1 VRPAANAR
9 ILVENWYHPF
19 PTHAAVFG
27 QLTADASD
35 RQDVAA
41 AKRRV
46 LLGVIALAKELGMD
60 VEPMVPVTEPLP
72 DLDKAALRR
81 LVQRAALVNADL
93 WQLMLN
99 GGVEAVEALLESS
112 FKAGF
117 DKEVTP
123 ETAQSHVRSVT

>member
-1 VRPAANAR
+1 M
-9 ILVENWYHPF
+9 F
-19 PTHAAVFG
+19 S

-46 LLGVIALAKELGMD
+46 LGGVTALAKELVID
-60 VEPMVPVTEPLP
+60 LEPMLPFAEPLP
-72 DLDKAALRR
+72 NLDKAALKR
-81 LVQRAALVNADL
+81 LVRRAALVNADL

-99 GGVEAVEALLESS
+99 GSVDAIESLFQSS

-117 DKEVTP
+117 DKDITP
-123 ETAQSHVRSVT
+123 ETAQSHVRTYLMSPCQYIIAKRA